1 MPKKVPKSSKKL
13 EAQPIMEQN
22 MQLQLEI
29 DYEGIYANQKKL
41 ELLCENA

>member
-1 MPKKVPKSSKKL
+1 MPKKVPKPSKKL
-13 EAQPIMEQN
+13 QEQPIIEQN
-22 MQLQLEI
+22 MQLHLEI